1 MMLYPICV
9 IKLLVYK
16 SLFLLCLF
24 VCSMQIFV
32 TLAIVFGVVLY
43 RVSIMTALHMSS
55 TSTFR
60 TNIRA
65 TVKTTAAIIN
75 LIIIIIMD
83 EVYGAIARWLTV
95 MGTSSYWFKTFS
107 LSALLQNMFTD
118 LAVVFN
124 LSEVPKTDKSFE
136 ERLIFK
142 AFILKFANAFT
153 PIVYLAFFRG
163 RWEYW
168 YQGVNLNL
176 NGIRY
181 LIINKFTIGFPF
193 VRATSSVS
201 KPSELPCCLSDWFG
215 TKYSIDSCSLQIVL
229 LT

>member
-9 IKLLVYK
+9 TKLLDYN

-95 MGTSSYWFKTFS
+95 MGMSGY
-107 LSALLQNMFTD
+107 
-118 LAVVFN
+118 
-124 LSEVPKTDKSFE
+124 
-136 ERLIFK
+136 
-142 AFILKFANAFT
+142 
-153 PIVYLAFFRG
+153 
-163 RWEYW
+163 
-168 YQGVNLNL
+168 
-176 NGIRY
+176 
-181 LIINKFTIGFPF
+181 
-193 VRATSSVS
+193 
-201 KPSELPCCLSDWFG
+201 
-215 TKYSIDSCSLQIVL
+215 
-229 LT
+229 